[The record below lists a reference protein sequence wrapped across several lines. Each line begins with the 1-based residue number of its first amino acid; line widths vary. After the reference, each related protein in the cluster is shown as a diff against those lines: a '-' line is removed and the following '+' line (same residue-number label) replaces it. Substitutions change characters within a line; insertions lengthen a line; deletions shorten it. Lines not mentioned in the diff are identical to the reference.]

1 MKSKQRG
8 QERRKTNKKDFQ
20 AFKNYS
26 FCFNSLLYL
35 YPFLYHF
42 LSLSLSHYLSLSLS
56 HFLSNSLPHFPSFSL
71 SLLRPQYSFL
81 LLCHSLS
88 HFVYMTVSL
97 SLYQSSCLPLDFMT
111 LSLSLSPRLCIVHL
125 ICRLVPFLSSA
136 TVITSTSGCKLVL
149 LSHMI
154 FTNSLMPAGN

>member
-8 QERRKTNKKDFQ
+8 QERRKTNLKDFQ

-26 FCFNSLLYL
+26 FCFNSLLFL

-42 LSLSLSHYLSLSLS
+42 ISLSVSLSLTSSLTLS
-56 HFLSNSLPHFPSFSL
+56 PSFSL
-71 SLLRPQYSFL
+71 SLLRPQFTFL
-81 LLCHSLS
+81 FLYHSLS
-88 HFVYMTVSL
+88 HSVYITVSL
-97 SLYQSSCLPLDFMT
+97 SVYQSSCLPLDFIT
-111 LSLSLSPRLCIVHL
+111 LSLTLSPLLCIVYL
-125 ICRLVPFLSSA
+125 ICWLVPFLSSA